1 MKKICHPGALLI
13 CGAAGIYGTEPLT
26 ELVKLLKYSSMLS
39 ASEVL
44 GDTLFEYAASLKIP
58 IEDFIVMPIPLPKK
72 RLRHRGFNQ
81 AELIARRFLS
91 RTGYE
96 KNFCLDMFERRFTKP
111 QTEMKNYER
120 RVKNVQNCFTIKD
133 KNLIADKNIM
143 GFI

>member
-81 AELIARRFLS
+81 AELIAKSANRVLGNEISEPKLGKTRPGSGTSLATS
-91 RTGYE
+91 RDST
-96 KNFCLDMFERRFTKP
+96 
-111 QTEMKNYER
+111 
-120 RVKNVQNCFTIKD
+120 
-133 KNLIADKNIM
+133 
-143 GFI
+143 